1 MNTGRSNSTPSNVFA
16 RVGVQRRL
24 SAAGFVFLV
33 LAVFLLTP
41 PQGGNAQEPTPTE
54 SAAENAPE
62 TETAVPQEEAGAEAL
77 SSGDTARLLVT
88 ISPRARIG
96 AVMERAR
103 GFGNAFEHE
112 ELSKVGVFVMEVP
125 AEDLE
130 ERMKRIRNVSG
141 VRYVEPQQWVF
152 ATETFPNDPGFVNQY
167 GLTAIRAPHGWDL
180 STGSDSITIAIIDSG
195 VDYSHVDLA
204 GKITAGY
211 DFVNND
217 ALPQDDFGHGTH
229 VAGIAA
235 ASTNNGAGIAGVS
248 WGARIM
254 PVKVLNAS
262 GGGTFENVAAGIV
275 WAVDHG
281 AQVINLSLGGAAY
294 SAALENAV
302 LYAYNNNVLMTA
314 SSGNTGGNFVLYPAR
329 FPQVIAVGASNMT
342 NQPASFSNYGPE
354 VDLAAPG
361 ENIYSL
367 WIGGYQLRSGTSM
380 SAPHV
385 SGLAAVLLGYISGAD
400 AARGVMESTAL
411 DIGPAGWD
419 DFSGAGLIQMDA
431 ALTLVVPPAPGSPPI
446 LENDLN
452 RPPAPFLLPLIASPT
467 WTPSPL
473 PSLTPASSTPAFTP
487 PGETRAFTPT
497 STPTFTPTPVKDVIP
512 LWEDKINRLKVFFSP
527 FFCGAVLMI
536 LPGAWLL
543 WRAVKK
549 SGFTARRRRTRR
561 F

>member
-1 MNTGRSNSTPSNVFA
+1 MNTGRSNSNSTPSSVLA
-16 RVGVQRRL
+16 HIGVQRRL
-24 SAAGFVFLV
+24 SAVSFAFLV
-33 LAVFLLTP
+33 LAMFLLTP
-41 PQGGNAQEPTPTE
+41 PQAGNAQEPAPTP
-54 SAAENAPE
+54 SASEDVPE
-62 TETAVPQEEAGAEAL
+62 TETAVPEEEAGAEAL

-96 AVMERAR
+96 AVMERAGR
-103 GFGNAFEHE
+103 FGNAFEHE

-125 AEDLE
+125 AENLE
-130 ERMKRIRNVSG
+130 DRMKQIRNISG
-141 VRYVEPQQWVF
+141 VRYIEPELWAY
-152 ATETFPNDPGFVNQY
+152 ATETIPDDPGFVNQY
-167 GLTAIRAPHGWDL
+167 GLLAIRAPQGWDY

-195 VDYSHVDLA
+195 VDYGHVDLA

-262 GGGTFENVAAGIV
+262 GGGTFENVAAGII

-281 AQVINLSLGGAAY
+281 AQVINLSLGGGAY

-302 LYAYNNNVLMTA
+302 LYAYNRNVLMTA

-367 WIGGYQLRSGTSM
+367 WIGGYQIRTGTSM

-385 SGLAAVLLGYISGAD
+385 SGLAAILLGYISGAD
-400 AARGVMESTAL
+400 AARGVIEATAL

-431 ALTLVVPPAPGSPPI
+431 ALALVAPSPI
-446 LENDLN
+446 LENGSD
-452 RPPAPFLLPLIASPT
+452 RPPAPFPFPAIIPALTGTST
-467 WTPSPL
+467 PL
-473 PSLTPASSTPAFTP
+473 PSLKPATPTHTVSPPGAASPTPTQTPTATPAS
-487 PGETRAFTPT
+487 
-497 STPTFTPTPVKDVIP
+497 
-512 LWEDKINRLKVFFSP
+512 EDISVWANKAERLKVFLSP
-527 FFCGAVLMI
+527 YFCGAVLLI
-536 LPGAWLL
+536 LPGVWLL
-543 WRAVKK
+543 WRAAKK
-549 SGFTARRRRTRR
+549 GGFTAKRQRKRRLM
-561 F
+561 